1 MHHDPDYSKSSICR
15 RWADPLASHRG
26 WGRRIAALQWLNLP
40 GGTRELALIV
50 DDPDAPT
57 PEPWVHWLVC
67 KIPYTVQELPE
78 AVPRHAS
85 PAQPPGVLQ
94 GKNSWDTVG
103 YRGPAPPRGHGTHH
117 YHFRIYALDAPL
129 KLVAN
134 PDKKALL
141 EAMEGHILD
150 QGILTGVYQR

>member
-1 MHHDPDYSKSSICR
+1 MTLIIRSPAFAGRGRI
-15 RWADPLASHRG
+15 PLRHTGDGEDVSPP
-26 WGRRIAALQWLNLP
+26 LQWLNLP

-57 PEPWVHWLVC
+57 PEPWVHSLGDTLHGSGIARGGATACLAGPTSRCIAGKEFVGHRWLSR
-67 KIPYTVQELPE
+67 
-78 AVPRHAS
+78 ARSAPRSWNAPLS
-85 PAQPPGVLQ
+85 FSDLRPG
-94 GKNSWDTVG
+94 
-103 YRGPAPPRGHGTHH
+103 
-117 YHFRIYALDAPL
+117 APL

>member
-1 MHHDPDYSKSSICR
+1 MTLIIRSQAFTDGQRI
-15 RWADPLASHRG
+15 PLRHTGDGEDVSPP
-26 WGRRIAALQWLNLP
+26 LQWLNLP

-57 PEPWVHWLVC
+57 PEPWVHWIVY
-67 KIPYTVQELPE
+67 KIPPTVQELPE
-78 AVPRHAS
+78 AVPRNAS
-85 PAQPPGVLQ
+85 LPQPLGAFQ
-94 GKNSWDTVG
+94 GKNSWGSVG

-129 KLVAN
+129 KPVPDL
-134 PDKKALL
+134 DKKALL
-141 EAMEGHILD
+141 KAMEGHILD

>member
-1 MHHDPDYSKSSICR
+1 MTMIIQSQAF
-15 RWADPLASHRG
+15 ADGERIPLRHTGDGEDVSPP
-26 WGRRIAALQWLNLP
+26 LKWLNVP

-57 PEPWVHWLVC
+57 PEPWVHWLIY
-67 KIPYTVQELPE
+67 KIPPTVVELPE
-78 AVPRHAS
+78 AVPRYPEVTQ
-85 PAQPPGVLQ
+85 PAGALQ
-94 GKNSWDTVG
+94 GRNSWDAVG

-117 YHFRIYALDAPL
+117 YQFRIYALDVPL
-129 KLVAN
+129 KLVSN

-141 EAMEGHILD
+141 KAMEGHILD